1 MTEENIGQEFKLKKY
16 RWNKILFSLRNK
28 AKWIDE

>member
-1 MTEENIGQEFKLKKY
+1 MVEENISQELRLKKY
-16 RWNKILFSLRNK
+16 RWNKKLITWSKR